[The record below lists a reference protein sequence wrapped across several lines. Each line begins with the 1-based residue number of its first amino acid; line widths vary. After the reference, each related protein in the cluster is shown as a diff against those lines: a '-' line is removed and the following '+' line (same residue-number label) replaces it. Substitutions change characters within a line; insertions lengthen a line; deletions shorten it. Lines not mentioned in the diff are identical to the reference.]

1 MSKLLK
7 YTKGFDNNPN
17 SDIGASKRVVKEY
30 KKLLAKEQLKPIIQE
45 MNNQTKSVV
54 TNLNDYSL
62 LLKSITQNL
71 VNADLYLTNPEVSKS
86 KGSGRYTG
94 GGLSDKERLKIMN
107 TASKK
112 GITTKAQ
119 ALNHIQETYRNK
131 PAGTKMTQGDKNII
145 KAFGLGNIR
154 ATTDAVAI
162 LGKIGN
168 NEVVNPVTDVD
179 IPEVLDGY
187 APKKGTPIANQ
198 IIQMGENPLLSS
210 VSELRSRNSSPY
222 ASEVSSPQT
231 PSSRFGIGSRRASMV
246 SSKLSA
252 LVDAEKAFGL
262 SVGDLD
268 SAFEG
273 ERYSNTPQSTL
284 MQDGLQQNEDDADDF
299 DYDETYGE
307 NEGRDDE
314 LNQDDFGYSGQAAI
328 PVVGGD
334 DDGGDD
340 DINFENLIK
349 NRENNPIQQ
358 FIKMMVM
365 MVMMIIMMK
374 V

>member
-154 ATTDAVAI
+154 ATTDAGAI

-187 APKKGTPIANQ
+187 APKKGTPIAN
-198 IIQMGENPLLSS
+198 NFLYSFTTLFPP
-210 VSELRSRNSSPY
+210 VKYPDD
-222 ASEVSSPQT
+222 
-231 PSSRFGIGSRRASMV
+231 RASAC
-246 SSKLSA
+246 L
-252 LVDAEKAFGL
+252 
-262 SVGDLD
+262 
-268 SAFEG
+268 
-273 ERYSNTPQSTL
+273 
-284 MQDGLQQNEDDADDF
+284 
-299 DYDETYGE
+299 
-307 NEGRDDE
+307 
-314 LNQDDFGYSGQAAI
+314 
-328 PVVGGD
+328 
-334 DDGGDD
+334 
-340 DINFENLIK
+340 
-349 NRENNPIQQ
+349 
-358 FIKMMVM
+358 
-365 MVMMIIMMK
+365 
-374 V
+374 